1 MRIKINLE
9 YVLAK
14 NKMSLTDFLS
24 KNKIS
29 TYSQLL
35 EFCDERN
42 MNPVPESNFNSTV
55 KTMPAKKSIEKEA
68 LVDESPKKETK
79 RAKSGTTSK
88 TQTKKRSRVSTKKV
102 KTS

>member
-14 NKMSLTDFLS
+14 NKMSLSDFLS

-42 MNPVPESNFNSTV
+42 MNPVEESNFNSAV
-55 KTMPAKKSIEKEA
+55 KTMPAKISIEKETI
-68 LVDESPKKETK
+68 VDESPKKETK
-79 RAKSGTTSK
+79 RVKSGTASK
-88 TQTKKRSRVSTKKV
+88 TQTKKRSRASSKKV